1 MTEIAET
8 AATGTAL
15 VVCRDPQT
23 CQLISQALHPL
34 AVSPKICE
42 AVSSAASLLDKRKF
56 EAVIVDMLFGNE
68 ATLLLDQLRLSRAN
82 RTAVSFAIT
91 TGNSLQTAGIKPDS
105 TFVLRRPLLAA
116 SVNQI
121 FRAAYGLIVRER
133 RRYFRCPIAVPA
145 FVRAGQPAGQPEEL
159 FCHTVDISE
168 GGVAISAPPALDL
181 GLATSVRFSLPGSA
195 SQLSA
200 EAKVRWRDQ
209 RGRMGL
215 EFQSLLLPQ
224 KSELQEWLARK
235 LEETLPENVAALF
248 RSVSQMPP

>member
-1 MTEIAET
+1 MTEIAEPT
-8 AATGTAL
+8 AAGTAL
-15 VVCRDPQT
+15 VVCGDPQT

-34 AVSPKICE
+34 AVSPEICE
-42 AVSSAASLLDKRKF
+42 AVSRAASLLNKRKF
-56 EAVIVDMLFGNE
+56 EAVIVDTLLGNE
-68 ATLLLDQLRLSRAN
+68 ATLLLEQLRLSRAN

-91 TGNSLQTAGIKPDS
+91 TGNSLQAAIKPDS
-105 TFVLRRPLLAA
+105 TFVLQRPLLAA

-145 FVRAGQPAGQPEEL
+145 FVRSGQPAGQHEEL

-181 GLATSVRFSLPGSA
+181 NLAASVRFSLPGSA

-200 EAKVRWRDQ
+200 HTRVRWRDQ

-224 KSELQEWLARK
+224 KSELQEWLARR